1 MSKLNDYE
9 GLAALARRNA
19 GITSN
24 PYLRAKWLKIAA
36 QWEYLAGQVRA
47 FGFNLQA
54 ILRGSIYDD

>member
-36 QWEYLAGQVRA
+36 QWEYLAGQVQTIE
-47 FGFNLQA
+47 FNLQP
-54 ILRGSIYDD
+54 ILRGSICDD